1 MGCINTNTAI
11 KVKSIKSFKKEIEKN
26 MKQNES
32 EVLSKKVY
40 SFSDFTI
47 EDSDSLNSVN
57 RQSRILIEAEIKNN
71 ELIFL

>member
-1 MGCINTNTAI
+1 MGCINTNTTI

-26 MKQNES
+26 IKQNKS

>member
-1 MGCINTNTAI
+1 MGCINTNTTI